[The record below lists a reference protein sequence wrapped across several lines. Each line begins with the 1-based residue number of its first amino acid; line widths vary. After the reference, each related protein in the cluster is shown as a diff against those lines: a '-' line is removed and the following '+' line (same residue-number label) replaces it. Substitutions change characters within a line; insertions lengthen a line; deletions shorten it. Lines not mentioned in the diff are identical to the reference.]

1 MRLKAEE
8 QPEDLG
14 EDGGTKFIG
23 DCVFLRL
30 RENDWGV
37 NGHVSKQ

>member
-8 QPEDLG
+8 QPEDPG

-23 DCVFLRL
+23 DGVFLRP
-30 RENDWGV
+30 RQDDWGV
-37 NGHVSKQ
+37 NGHVSK